1 MSGIYAMQRA
11 NGDWFAEERDGRLC
25 VPVFPTSHFA
35 LMSRFRNLGMLQF
48 KPVFLDSNSLQQL
61 ISKAGVTPIDFCLID
76 DPFSG
81 LKRGKP
87 LGQEQLAS
95 LMAGNSEQKVET

>member
-1 MSGIYAMQRA
+1 MPGIYAMQRE

-48 KPVFLDSNSLQQL
+48 KPVFLDSKLLQKL
-61 ISKAGVTPIDFCLID
+61 ISNAGEKPIDFCLID

-87 LGQEQLAS
+87 LSREQLAS
-95 LMAGNSEQKVET
+95 LMAGNSEQKIET